1 MSTQDVKLMAH
12 LMRRAGFSATRS
24 ELEKFLDKGY
34 EHTVEELL
42 SPGDPEICLMI

>member
-1 MSTQDVKLMAH
+1 MSTQDVKLLAH

-34 EHTVEELL
+34 EQTVEDLL
-42 SPGDPEICLMI
+42 SW